1 MSDDSKN
8 EYKPINSHLA
18 FKYDAAVGIDKG
30 IKLAIKRA
38 RVLYSNVHIPLSD
51 ENSILKGKNELPKY
65 QLTLILDPGDPE
77 DAELMDGL
85 LQLENMLLELKNWS
99 RDSKTYTILKPIS
112 DSLKARVKRDKHD
125 SMIVVARSVD
135 AGKPINQKKRFAK
148 GFYVSDDNVPDGEK
162 IISGSRVDIFAK
174 ILLHSGIYGK
184 SFILQATSVGLVSH
198 DESLLRPNFDEQ
210 EEIEDYNNYEIGQ
223 LFKGGAQGGLRA
235 INGLKGFPVS
245 DNSRENVKEVRL
257 ELAVDDGQ
265 LSDVETDNVS

>member
-1 MSDDSKN
+1 M
-8 EYKPINSHLA
+8 
-18 FKYDAAVGIDKG
+18 
-30 IKLAIKRA
+30 
-38 RVLYSNVHIPLSD
+38 
-51 ENSILKGKNELPKY
+51 
-65 QLTLILDPGDPE
+65 
-77 DAELMDGL
+77 
-85 LQLENMLLELKNWS
+85 
-99 RDSKTYTILKPIS
+99 
-112 DSLKARVKRDKHD
+112 
-125 SMIVVARSVD
+125 
-135 AGKPINQKKRFAK
+135 
-148 GFYVSDDNVPDGEK
+148 
-162 IISGSRVDIFAK
+162 DIFAK

-245 DNSRENVKEVRL
+245 DNSRENVKEVHL